1 MKYTLSDKLIA
12 YLTLF
17 SGLTISAVAIWYSV
31 AGLVAIFAAA
41 VVPIVV
47 MGVVLEISKLIATVW
62 LKLNWSRAPIF
73 IRTYL
78 LVAIA
83 VLMLITSMGIFGFL
97 SKAHSDQSL
106 VSGDVQSRIALYDE
120 KIKIERENIAN
131 AQQVIKQM
139 DAAVNGVIATG
150 DQEVKLRDGSTRIRS
165 AAERSLQIRRSQAK
179 DRAALTKQIEES
191 QAKIISLQEESAPIR
206 AEIRKVEAEV
216 GPIKYIAN
224 LIYSNNTDTNLLEK
238 AVTWVIIIIVIVFDP
253 LAVILL
259 LASQYSFQW
268 FRQAREEESKEG
280 NSPRGTTDVV
290 DTEPPAVTQ
299 SPWPFMAVVPTEVQN
314 VQTDR
319 TTAEPIADTGQPVR
333 HEPSLNLQPES
344 LPNDEPVGNQPR
356 PEDDNGPVGRDDEVE
371 QPQEQA
377 QELTDP
383 AIEKKD
389 TESSAELKRLT
400 EAELAELDNDE
411 DWKEAKHT
419 WKEAHPEETLKRQK
433 ELYLSGAIDDLPWA
447 ADVKKKKYIV
457 KENAVQIQKM
467 TKE

>member
-41 VVPIVV
+41 VVPIVI
-47 MGVVLEISKLIATVW
+47 MGVVLEVSKLIATIW
-62 LKLNWSRAPIF
+62 LKWNWKRAPVL

-78 LVAIA
+78 LIAIT
-83 VLMLITSMGIFGFL
+83 VLMLLTSMGIFGFL
-97 SKAHSDQSL
+97 SKAHLDQA
-106 VSGDVQSRIALYDE
+106 VPTGDVSAKVTLIDE
-120 KIKIERENIAN
+120 KIKTEKDNIETARKAL
-131 AQQVIKQM
+131 AQM
-139 DAAVNGVIATG
+139 DAQV
-150 DQEVKLRDGSTRIRS
+150 DQVLGRTDDARG
-165 AAERSLQIRRSQAK
+165 AERAVQIRRNQA
-179 DRAALTKQIEES
+179 RERTALQSDIAKAQTAIAKLNEE
-191 QAKIISLQEESAPIR
+191 KAPIA
-206 AEIRKVEAEV
+206 AELRQVEAKV
-216 GPIKYIAN
+216 GPIKYIAS
-224 LIYSNNTDTNLLEK
+224 LIYGDDPEDNLLER
-238 AVTWVIIIIVIVFDP
+238 AVRWVIIIIVLVFDP
-253 LAVILL
+253 LAVVLL

-268 FRQAREEESKEG
+268 FRQAREEEEKVEG
-280 NSPRGTTDVV
+280 DSPRGTTDVI
-290 DTEPPAVTQ
+290 DTEPPTVTET
-299 SPWPFMAVVPTEVQN
+299 SWPFMAVVPTEVQN

-319 TTAEPIADTGQPVR
+319 TTAEPIADTGQSVR

-344 LPNDEPVGNQPR
+344 LPNDEPVGRN
-356 PEDDNGPVGRDDEVE
+356 DEVE

-389 TESSAELKRLT
+389 IESSAELRRLT
-400 EAELAELDNDE
+400 EEELAELDEDE
-411 DWKEAKHT
+411 DWKNAKHA

-447 ADVKKKKYIV
+447 AEVKKKKYIV
-457 KENAVQIQKM
+457 KENAVQIQKT